1 MKASVAAIEAFCG
14 SRDIHSG
21 PKTGAWTH
29 ILERGPEDSLIIAAI
44 PEFSLKLG
52 RFNGLRPPADCGGG

>member
-52 RFNGLRPPADCGGG
+52 PI